1 MSWGRLLKG
10 GQGLKAPANW
20 HNLRGFLDAFKAIAA
35 PEQPSRLLLWSAFLS
50 LTRCEDFA

>member
-10 GQGLKAPANW
+10 GQGLKAPASGR
-20 HNLRGFLDAFKAIAA
+20 NLRGFLDAFKAIAA
-35 PEQPSRLLLWSAFLS
+35 PKRPSQLLLWSAFLS

>member
-10 GQGLKAPANW
+10 GQGLKAPASGR
-20 HNLRGFLDAFKAIAA
+20 NLRGFLDAFKAIAA
-35 PEQPSRLLLWSAFLS
+35 PKRPCQLLLWSAFLS